1 MKYAVAFGLLGFCG
15 AACADP
21 FSAVASMAATSLLS
35 GGGSGM
41 LGLLGSKLMGG
52 KSAAPAAPKAA
63 VMPVSDDKAVE
74 EARRRQI
81 AAIQA
86 RSGRAS
92 TILSDNGAKLGG

>member
-1 MKYAVAFGLLGFCG
+1 MKYAFAFGLLSFCG
-15 AACADP
+15 AACADALT
-21 FSAVASMAATSLLS
+21 SGASLLATTFLS
-35 GGGSGM
+35 GGGAGL
-41 LGLLGSKLMGG
+41 LGILGSKLMGG
-52 KSAAPAAPKAA
+52 KPAAPAAPKAA

-92 TILSDNGAKLGG
+92 TILSDGGAKLGG

>member
-1 MKYAVAFGLLGFCG
+1 MKYVFAFGLLGFCG

-21 FSAVASMAATSLLS
+21 YTAIALTAASVLSGS
-35 GGGSGM
+35 GGGLM
-41 LGLLGSKLMGG
+41 TGLLGSKMMGG
-52 KSAAPAAPKAA
+52 KPAAAAPPKAA

-92 TILSDNGAKLGG
+92 TILSDGGAKLGG